1 MINTGKPF
9 NIHDY
14 IEILLRRIWF
24 IIIPFVVIMGATVLY
39 AFFATKEYRATTLVM
54 VTRQKVPEDFV
65 KATVTAGVQDN
76 LQSIATEIMSRTRL
90 EQIIAEFN
98 LYPKR
103 AQSSSMEG
111 IVDEMRRRIDVEIQS
126 KEGKEDSFTISYV
139 GQDPKVVTLVTNKL
153 AFLFIEENL
162 RFREQQAQGTTEF
175 LSTELNATKATLEEQ
190 EKAITQFKEQ
200 HMGELPEQQEANLR
214 VLEQLRMQYDRIG
227 DNMRTLQDRKSLFQK
242 QLSDLETYLAA
253 GSSSLSP
260 SSPLSPL
267 RKPSLEDSYK
277 QQLAQLKNDLVE
289 LQAMYT
295 EKHPD
300 IIKARMKIADLEAR
314 VESIRMGSV
323 EETETERGSQGSQP
337 TQKPKIDV
345 KMDPRYKE
353 IEDQM
358 IAIDMEMKRLQAD
371 EATTRAQIAKYLE
384 RIENTPSRE
393 LTMNLLTRD
402 YQNTKEAYQS
412 LLRKRE
418 EAHQGEN
425 LERYQK
431 GEQFRVIDPARV
443 PEKPFKPDI
452 PKTLFYGLMMGLG
465 CGFGMAFLREQ
476 MDHSFRD
483 AEDLETTLGL
493 KVLANVPRVEKMA
506 A

>member
-1 MINTGKPF
+1 MINSRKPF

-14 IEILLRRIWF
+14 IEILLRRVWF

-98 LYPKR
+98 LYPER

-227 DNMRTLQDRKSLFQK
+227 
-242 QLSDLETYLAA
+242 
-253 GSSSLSP
+253 
-260 SSPLSPL
+260 
-267 RKPSLEDSYK
+267 
-277 QQLAQLKNDLVE
+277 
-289 LQAMYT
+289 
-295 EKHPD
+295 
-300 IIKARMKIADLEAR
+300 
-314 VESIRMGSV
+314 
-323 EETETERGSQGSQP
+323 
-337 TQKPKIDV
+337 
-345 KMDPRYKE
+345 
-353 IEDQM
+353 
-358 IAIDMEMKRLQAD
+358 
-371 EATTRAQIAKYLE
+371 
-384 RIENTPSRE
+384 
-393 LTMNLLTRD
+393 
-402 YQNTKEAYQS
+402 
-412 LLRKRE
+412 
-418 EAHQGEN
+418 GE
-425 LERYQK
+425 
-431 GEQFRVIDPARV
+431 
-443 PEKPFKPDI
+443 
-452 PKTLFYGLMMGLG
+452 
-465 CGFGMAFLREQ
+465 
-476 MDHSFRD
+476 
-483 AEDLETTLGL
+483 
-493 KVLANVPRVEKMA
+493 
-506 A
+506 

>member
-1 MINTGKPF
+1 MINSGKPF

-24 IIIPFVVIMGATVLY
+24 IIIPFVVIMGASVLY

-76 LQSIATEIMSRTRL
+76 LQSIAKEIMSRTRL

-98 LYPKR
+98 LYPER

-126 KEGKEDSFTISYV
+126 KEGKEDSFTLSYV

-175 LSTELNATKATLEEQ
+175 LSTELNATKAMLEKL

-253 GSSSLSP
+253 DLSSLSP

-323 EETETERGSQGSQP
+323 EETETERGSQGAQP
-337 TQKPKIDV
+337 TQKPKIEV
-345 KMDPRYKE
+345 KLDPHKE
-353 IEDQM
+353 S
-358 IAIDMEMKRLQAD
+358 R
-371 EATTRAQIAKYLE
+371 TR
-384 RIENTPSRE
+384 
-393 LTMNLLTRD
+393 
-402 YQNTKEAYQS
+402 
-412 LLRKRE
+412 
-418 EAHQGEN
+418 
-425 LERYQK
+425 
-431 GEQFRVIDPARV
+431 
-443 PEKPFKPDI
+443 
-452 PKTLFYGLMMGLG
+452 
-465 CGFGMAFLREQ
+465 
-476 MDHSFRD
+476 
-483 AEDLETTLGL
+483 
-493 KVLANVPRVEKMA
+493 
-506 A
+506 